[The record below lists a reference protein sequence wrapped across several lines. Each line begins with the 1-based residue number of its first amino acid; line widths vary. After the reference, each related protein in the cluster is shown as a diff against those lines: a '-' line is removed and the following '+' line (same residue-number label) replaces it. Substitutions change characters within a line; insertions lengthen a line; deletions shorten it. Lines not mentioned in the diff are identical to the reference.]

1 LKFDTFNL
9 DTRLLSNIHAAGYTT
24 ATPIQQKSIPVALS
38 GTDVL
43 GLAQTGTGK
52 TAAFLL
58 PLLQRLIEGERGKIR
73 AVIISPTRELAQ
85 QTHDAIGQLAK
96 HLNIHSVT
104 LYGGVAINP
113 QIQRLRRGVDIA
125 VACPGRLLDHIQQG
139 TIDLSKVEVLVL
151 DEADHMFDVGF
162 LPVVRKILQKLPT
175 KRQSLLFSATMPS
188 EVRELAHQVLKKPT
202 TIQIDHT
209 APVKTVTQ
217 ALYPVSQNLKSELL
231 IALLQTHNISS
242 ALVFTRTK
250 HRAKRLAEQLKHAGY
265 TSTSLQGNLT
275 QRQRQTALDG
285 FRNGKLQILVATDIA
300 ARGIDIALISHVI
313 NYDMPDT
320 VEAYTHRIGRTGRA
334 AKLGDAFTLITRED
348 ANKLRALERTLGAK
362 IEQRTLPDFNY
373 KASGPV
379 HEEVPRK
386 MTHKLKAPRKK
397 PATKPYGE
405 RRIARDTQEKI
416 GSRGQAA
423 GRRGGDAGRRGDAR
437 HHGGETQYRDG
448 GARRSRS
455 EYGIDRDVQERFG
468 SRGQTAGRRDGNAG
482 YRGNDARRSRSEY
495 GSDVQ
500 ERFGSRRQTAGQRGN
515 NAHRDDG
522 PSARTRTST
531 YRGNDARR
539 PRSEYG
545 IDRDVQERFGS
556 RGQAAGRRGGGT
568 GGRDGGAGRRSG
580 GDTRQRTDSYNSSK
594 RDGRAQDPRGF
605 KKPTT
610 KRSFNSDRPAYAAD
624 SRSHGDGYA
633 PPKRPAHKRGNSK
646 LVAHKTTDKS
656 KKFQPR
662 NNYR

>member
-1 LKFDTFNL
+1 LKFDAFDL
-9 DTRLLSNIHAAGYTT
+9 DSRLLSNIHAAGYTT
-24 ATPIQQKSIPVALS
+24 ATPIQQKSIPVALT

-348 ANKLRALERTLGAK
+348 ANKLRALERTLGVK

-386 MTHKLKAPRKK
+386 MANKLKAPHKK
-397 PATKPYGE
+397 PATKSYGE
-405 RRIARDTQEKI
+405 RRIARDTQGKT
-416 GSRGQAA
+416 GPRGQAA
-423 GRRGGDAGRRGDAR
+423 GRRGGDTGRRRDDAR
-437 HHGGETQYRDG
+437 RHGGDTQYRDG
-448 GARRSRS
+448 GVRRSRS

-468 SRGQTAGRRDGNAG
+468 SR
-482 YRGNDARRSRSEY
+482 
-495 GSDVQ
+495 
-500 ERFGSRRQTAGQRGN
+500 RQTAGQRGN
-515 NAHRDDG
+515 DARRDDR
-522 PSARTRTST
+522 SSTRTRTNT
-531 YRGNDARR
+531 YHGNDARR
-539 PRSEYG
+539 SRSEYG

-556 RGQAAGRRGGGT
+556 RGQAAGRRGGN
-568 GGRDGGAGRRSG
+568 AEHRSG
-580 GDTRQRTDSYNSSK
+580 DARQRTDSYNSSK
-594 RDGRAQDPRGF
+594 RDGRTQDPRSF
-605 KKPTT
+605 KKPAT
-610 KRSFNSDRPAYAAD
+610 KRSFNSDRPNYATD
-624 SRSHGDGYA
+624 SRPNGDGYA